1 MKNNLATII
10 QICGAITLTIGATM
24 VSTIFGVSLAGIL
37 LLLFG
42 LALERRAN

>member
-1 MKNNLATII
+1 MKKYIASII
-10 QICGAITLTIGATM
+10 QVIGAVTLTIAASM
-24 VSTIFGVSLAGIL
+24 VSPIFGVSLAGIL